1 MKNIPLQVS
10 LFLIVFVCAH
20 SLAEEPGFHL
30 DFALIDGPNSASET
44 PVPLA
49 PKSDHFADFFRSLNA
64 AIESR
69 DLGAI
74 MALYETN
81 GVTTEASKVELARWR
96 DTLPEDTKQRV
107 TLFGKDLK
115 ALPSEGARNFWG
127 ERARR
132 LTKREVT
139 HLVFVQI
146 GTEIRLTLPLI
157 LVNDRL
163 LIVPSD
169 A

>member
-1 MKNIPLQVS
+1 M
-10 LFLIVFVCAH
+10 FVVAD
-20 SLAEEPGFHL
+20 SLAEEPGFHF
-30 DFALIDGPNSASET
+30 DFALAEPNSSSET

-49 PKSDHFADFFRSLNA
+49 PKSDPFADFFRSLNA

-81 GVTTEASKVELARWR
+81 GVTTEALKVELARWR
-96 DTLPEDTKQRV
+96 DTLPGDIKQRL

-115 ALPSEGARNFWG
+115 TLPSEGARNFWG
-127 ERARR
+127 ERARS

-139 HLVFVQI
+139 HLVFVQF

-169 A
+169 ALVRTMH